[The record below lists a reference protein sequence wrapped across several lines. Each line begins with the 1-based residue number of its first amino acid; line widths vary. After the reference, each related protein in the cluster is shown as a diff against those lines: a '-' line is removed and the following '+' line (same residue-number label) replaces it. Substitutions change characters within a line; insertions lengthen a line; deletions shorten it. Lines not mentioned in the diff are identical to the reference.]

1 MQIDSVESSIS
12 ERVFIR
18 NLDKS
23 FNFAKHKI
31 YFLKGIIIKST
42 GSWYQVLEE
51 TDKTVYEA
59 RIRGK
64 FKLIKTRLTNPLA
77 VGDEVEFSLEQDD
90 VAWITKIFPRKN
102 YLIRKSVNL
111 SKEAHII
118 ASNVTVAC
126 FIYTLKFPETS
137 LGFLDRFLACCE
149 AYNIP
154 TLILFNKMDTL
165 NDEEKQIVENI
176 EAMYQNIGYN
186 TLNISSYTK
195 LNLNFLIDKI
205 KDKTSVFFGHSGCGK
220 STLVNAMQ
228 PDLHIRTGEISE
240 SQLKGKHTTTFA
252 QMHFWDFG
260 GSVIDTPG
268 VREFA
273 MIDVQKEEI
282 QHYFPEI
289 FKAGRSCKY
298 HNCMHIN
305 EPKCK
310 VLEDIETGEIEETRY
325 ITYLKLMEEADEMNK
340 N

>member
-1 MQIDSVESSIS
+1 M
-12 ERVFIR
+12 
-18 NLDKS
+18 
-23 FNFAKHKI
+23 
-31 YFLKGIIIKST
+31 KGIIIKST
-42 GSWYQVLEE
+42 GSWYQVLESE
-51 TDKTVYEA
+51 TRHIYEA

-118 ASNVTVAC
+118 ASNIDIAC

-149 AYNIP
+149 AYNISP
-154 TLILFNKMDTL
+154 LILFNKMDVL
-165 NDEEKQIVENI
+165 SEEETEIVGNI
-176 EAMYQNIGYN
+176 EAIYQNIGYE
-186 TLNISSYTK
+186 TLEISSYSK
-195 LNLNFLIDKI
+195 QNLDILEEKI
-205 KDKTSVFFGHSGCGK
+205 KNRTSVFFGHSGCGK
-220 STLVNAMQ
+220 STLVNALQ
-228 PDLHIRTGEISE
+228 PSLDLRTGEISDTH
-240 SQLKGKHTTTFA
+240 LKGKHTTTFA

-273 MIDVQKEEI
+273 MIDVEKEEI

-289 FKAGRSCKY
+289 FQTGRECKY
-298 HNCMHIN
+298 HNCLHIN
-305 EPKCK
+305 EPKCA
-310 VLEDIETGEIEETRY
+310 VIHGLETGEIEETRY
-325 ITYLKLMEEADEMNK
+325 ITYLKLMEEAEEINQK
-340 N
+340 

>member
-1 MQIDSVESSIS
+1 
-12 ERVFIR
+12 
-18 NLDKS
+18 
-23 FNFAKHKI
+23 
-31 YFLKGIIIKST
+31 
-42 GSWYQVLEE
+42 
-51 TDKTVYEA
+51 
-59 RIRGK
+59 
-64 FKLIKTRLTNPLA
+64 LTNPLA

-118 ASNVTVAC
+118 ASNIDIAC

-154 TLILFNKMDTL
+154 SLILFNKMDVL
-165 NDEEKQIVENI
+165 SEDEKEIVQNI
-176 EAMYQNIGYN
+176 EAMYQNIGYD
-186 TLNISSYTK
+186 TLEISSYSK
-195 LNLNFLIDKI
+195 LNLNLLKDKI

-220 STLVNAMQ
+220 STLVNALQ
-228 PDLHIRTGEISE
+228 PSLDLRTGEISDTH
-240 SQLKGKHTTTFA
+240 LKGKHTTTFA

-273 MIDVQKEEI
+273 MIDVEKDEI

-289 FKAGRSCKY
+289 FTLGRDCKY

-305 EPKCK
+305 EPKCA
-310 VLEDIETGEIEETRY
+310 VITGLENGEIEESRY
-325 ITYLKLMEEADEMNK
+325 MTYLKLMEEAEEINQK
-340 N
+340 